1 MARPQVDSLCF
12 SLQFSNLFLKQSLP
26 LSLELTNW
34 LDWMGGTVMGSLFLP
49 PSTGCVEP
57 YAAVCVGAKNQ
68 TQVHMLAQQAL
79 YPLSL
84 LSSPNY
90 EQNLIKI
97 IIDPQIPCVA
107 TPDLPS
113 VELKGCAPP
122 CPANFYNNELT
133 V

>member
-1 MARPQVDSLCF
+1 MARLQVDALCF

-49 PSTGCVEP
+49 LSTGCVGP
-57 YAAVCVGAKNQ
+57 HAAVCVGVRDQ

-90 EQNLIKI
+90 ETESDK
-97 IIDPQIPCVA
+97 DH
-107 TPDLPS
+107 
-113 VELKGCAPP
+113 
-122 CPANFYNNELT
+122 Y
-133 V
+133 